1 MLVQLR
7 FLQGNSF
14 ISLSCVGVWL
24 WRTSIR
30 YGSAAFILLLITL
43 VVPPIFCYRFQPAS
57 LASLLFIN
65 FQFRFILVVGSL
77 LSPLDLCNTPSSSFL
92 ANLVWYVFV
101 GFRLGH
107 GCWVNIYDCIWLAK
121 FPSLLCIE
129 IGGWQPGWNLLY
141 LCLFGR
147 AYNALLVVPFF
158 HNCLRLLVLAGMHP
172 VYLVGSL
179 WETFSSSVKPLNG
192 MTTA

>member
-1 MLVQLR
+1 MASFPLLSALSRTTRPLLFKLFVRSLYSFRVSQVLARNVESDVLVQLR

-77 LSPLDLCNTPSSSFL
+77 LSPLDSCE
-92 ANLVWYVFV
+92 
-101 GFRLGH
+101 H
-107 GCWVNIYDCIWLAK
+107 AK
-121 FPSLLCIE
+121 KKCADTQRE
-129 IGGWQPGWNLLY
+129 CVEQ
-141 LCLFGR
+141 
-147 AYNALLVVPFF
+147 
-158 HNCLRLLVLAGMHP
+158 
-172 VYLVGSL
+172 
-179 WETFSSSVKPLNG
+179 
-192 MTTA
+192 